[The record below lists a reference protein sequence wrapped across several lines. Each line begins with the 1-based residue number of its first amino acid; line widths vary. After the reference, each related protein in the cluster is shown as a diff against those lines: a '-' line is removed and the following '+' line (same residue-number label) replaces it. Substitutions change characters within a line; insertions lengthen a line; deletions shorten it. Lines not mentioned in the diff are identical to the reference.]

1 MKNPQTIIT
10 SEHDQEDDDEKKMEI
25 FFSLIRSFKQAR
37 DRRRQELQAE
47 IEKSNKARKLHEFQT
62 PSSRFNQR
70 EFAIVQPST
79 QDQLELPL
87 SDHDHQKPQK
97 QEQDHE
103 EDLNLKLS
111 L

>member
-1 MKNPQTIIT
+1 MKNPQNIIT

-37 DRRRQELQAE
+37 DQRRRELQAE

-62 PSSRFNQR
+62 PSSRLNQR

-87 SDHDHQKPQK
+87 SDHDHQK